1 MKKEEPVLVARG
13 IDPQVRAHFGRA
25 LAEMRRARN
34 LSQEALAH
42 AVGLST
48 KASISQYENGYRF
61 PDDDAL
67 RRLARFFR
75 VPVAHLT
82 GLDPDASLAAA
93 APSAAGT
100 ATPGARRNIILPAV
114 PIADRVARVP
124 IVGEVCAGHG
134 NKATETVTVH
144 DDWDVAPRDSDQWD
158 IGWHMF
164 FWAVRSKANR
174 VVAVRVNGDS
184 MTGADGYQD
193 GDLLLVEATDDM
205 NLIRDK
211 DHLIIDLDG
220 SGSYVLRVWHEA
232 VRVLYPIN
240 VGHFDPI
247 TCPEGAVL
255 YGRVVAAFHV
265 RG

>member
-1 MKKEEPVLVARG
+1 MKKDEPALVSRG
-13 IDPQVRAHFGRA
+13 IDPQVRAHFGQA
-25 LAEMRRARN
+25 LAEHRRRRG
-34 LSQEALAH
+34 LSQQALAH
-42 AVGLST
+42 AIGLST

-61 PDDDAL
+61 PADDAL

-75 VPVAHLT
+75 VPVARLT
-82 GLDPDASLAAA
+82 GLDPDAPATASSPNAAS
-93 APSAAGT
+93 P
-100 ATPGARRNIILPAV
+100 RNIILPAV
-114 PIADRVARVP
+114 PIADRVARVR

-144 DDWDVAPRDSDQWD
+144 DDWEVAPRDNDQWD

-164 FWAVRSKANR
+164 FWAVRSKNNR

-184 MTGADGYQD
+184 MVGSDGYQD
-193 GDLLLVEATDDM
+193 GDLLLVEVTDDM

-220 SGSYVLRVWHEA
+220 SGAYVLRVWHEA
-232 VRVLYPIN
+232 VHALYPLN
-240 VGHFDPI
+240 VSRFDPMP
-247 TCPEGAVL
+247 CPEAAVL

>member
-1 MKKEEPVLVARG
+1 MKKEEPALVARG

-25 LAEMRRARN
+25 LVELRRRRN

-42 AVGLST
+42 AIGLST

-67 RRLARFFR
+67 RRMARFFR

-82 GLDPDASLAAA
+82 GLDPDAPATAGSA
-93 APSAAGT
+93 APG
-100 ATPGARRNIILPAV
+100 PPRNIILPSV

-134 NKATETVTVH
+134 NKATETVTVD
-144 DDWDVAPRDSDQWD
+144 DDWEVAPRDSDQWD

-164 FWAVRSKANR
+164 FWAVRSKNNR

-184 MTGADGYQD
+184 MVGADGYQD

-232 VRVLYPIN
+232 VRILYPIN
-240 VGHFDPI
+240 VARFDPI
-247 TCPEGAVL
+247 LCPEGAVL